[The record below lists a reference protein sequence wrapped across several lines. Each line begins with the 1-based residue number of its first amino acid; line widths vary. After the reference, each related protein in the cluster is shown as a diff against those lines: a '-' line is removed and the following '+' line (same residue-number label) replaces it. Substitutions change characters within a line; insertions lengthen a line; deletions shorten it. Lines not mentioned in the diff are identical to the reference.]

1 MSIFVIMKSFTVKF
15 ITINT
20 EQQFQYDPLNESFED
35 FQNKV
40 IESIPVEWSEYK
52 GVKFIFAGVV
62 INKNNFYMVSDKSVL
77 MAVFT
82 KTRGMSVLEPTGAQ
96 HVTIEQSGLE
106 QSGLEQSGLEQSGL
120 EHHSIDSL
128 YISAITFMAY
138 IRENPALFALFSQ
151 NMDELTRVLRNP
163 EFKQIYSQILNNS
176 EKLLE
181 NGESIVKNI
190 QLDEQDNK
198 QINIMIS
205 MGFNKNIVFDA
216 YVRNNK
222 DINATL
228 NFLMNE

>member
-1 MSIFVIMKSFTVKF
+1 
-15 ITINT
+15 
-20 EQQFQYDPLNESFED
+20 
-35 FQNKV
+35 
-40 IESIPVEWSEYK
+40 
-52 GVKFIFAGVV
+52 
-62 INKNNFYMVSDKSVL
+62 
-77 MAVFT
+77 
-82 KTRGMSVLEPTGAQ
+82 
-96 HVTIEQSGLE
+96 
-106 QSGLEQSGLEQSGL
+106 
-120 EHHSIDSL
+120 
-128 YISAITFMAY
+128 MAY

>member
-82 KTRGMSVLEPTGAQ
+82 KTRGLSVLEQAGAQ
-96 HVTIEQSGLE
+96 HVTI
-106 QSGLEQSGLEQSGL
+106 EQSGLEQSGL

-138 IRENPALFALFSQ
+138 IRENPALFALFNQ

-163 EFKQIYSQILNNS
+163 EFKQIYSKILNNS
-176 EKLLE
+176 DKLLE
-181 NGESIVKNI
+181 NGESIFKNI

-205 MGFNKNIVFDA
+205 MGFNKNIVVDA

-228 NFLMNE
+228 NFLMN